1 MLAMTVPGII
11 KWDAPLV
18 IASLLI
24 GVALASAATTTFHR
38 LTDLRAIAAGAG
50 LLTLGI
56 CGLHFTAMAAA
67 AIYPDPQYA
76 VPAEAIGGDTL
87 TVAVVAMA
95 AIILSISFVMV
106 WVDRKLA
113 RHAAEEAQRM
123 RAFADAAIEGLVV
136 VDGEQVVDANRSFQI
151 GRAHV

>member
-67 AIYPDPQYA
+67 
-76 VPAEAIGGDTL
+76 
-87 TVAVVAMA
+87 
-95 AIILSISFVMV
+95 SI
-106 WVDRKLA
+106 
-113 RHAAEEAQRM
+113 HASPCA
-123 RAFADAAIEGLVV
+123 RAF
-136 VDGEQVVDANRSFQI
+136 
-151 GRAHV
+151 GR